1 MTTTEFKNAFDLT
14 ACFYYNN
21 IKEVKNNQFP
31 YRKYIDIVKNGNT
44 SKQCDIMFV
53 MMNPGSAKKKDKIE
67 VPELPRVEEY
77 HELEISIE
85 PDPTIKV
92 IAALMGNTG
101 FNNARIINLS
111 DVREPSSTLF
121 LKELK
126 THREKNTLDSFL
138 QTSIFHNSRKED
150 LEKYFQKN
158 IPVIIAWGI
167 ADKLSPLTSMAY
179 SKLDSMQKTLGL
191 KKDGSEYSYYH
202 PLRRKIINSKVIFKK
217 TWLEEMTELMQKT

>member
-1 MTTTEFKNAFDLT
+1 MKNIEFNNAYNLT

-21 IKEVKNNQFP
+21 IKEVKKNQFP
-31 YRKYIDIVKNGNT
+31 YRKYVDIIKKEN
-44 SKQCDIMFV
+44 SSEHKDIMFI

-77 HELEISIE
+77 HELKISIE

-111 DVREPSSTLF
+111 DVREPSSTSF

-126 THREKNTLDSFL
+126 THREQNTLDSFL
-138 QTSIFHNSRKED
+138 QTSIFHDSRKED

-167 ADKLSPLTSMAY
+167 ADELSPLTSMAY
-179 SKLDSMQKTLGL
+179 YKLDSIQKYGL
-191 KKDGSEYSYYH
+191 KKPGSEFGYYH
-202 PLRRKIINSKVIFKK
+202 PLRRCFEK
-217 TWLEEMTELMQKT
+217 TWLEEMTELMQKI